1 MKIGQVLE
9 FERVLVYNLN
19 GDIMSNYEATAKSI
33 LHTLNAHGYD
43 AYFVGGYVRD
53 MLLNRTTKDI
63 DITTSARPEE
73 VMAIFD
79 NVKETGKR
87 FGTVTVLKHEM
98 AFEVTTFRAEGTYSD
113 HRRPDTIL
121 FSDELEQDVKRRDF
135 TINALCMDLEGNVI
149 DLVDGKT
156 DLKNHCLRMIGDPTS
171 RLKEDVL
178 RALRAI
184 RFVSSHDF
192 EIEAATL
199 EALKEAAPLIQTLPI
214 ERIMQELNL
223 IFKGPFKM
231 NAFKHLLNTT
241 IAKYLYGLEKGLKF
255 LVEKKRQ
262 DLSPIEV
269 YMVCFIV
276 DYFDD
281 VWRFSNQQK
290 RLIDKVMQL
299 HLITREDTF
308 NTMMVFSHGIKL
320 CSLVNKINVIL
331 GYDDQTKRL
340 AHIDDAMPIK
350 DVCDLA
356 FKGQDIMQLTALKS
370 HRLIGLVIDD
380 LLEQVLYGRL
390 TNQYDVLKAHALK
403 KINKLN
409 KELGENNE

>member
-1 MKIGQVLE
+1 
-9 FERVLVYNLN
+9 
-19 GDIMSNYEATAKSI
+19 
-33 LHTLNAHGYD
+33 
-43 AYFVGGYVRD
+43 
-53 MLLNRTTKDI
+53 
-63 DITTSARPEE
+63 
-73 VMAIFD
+73 
-79 NVKETGKR
+79 
-87 FGTVTVLKHEM
+87 
-98 AFEVTTFRAEGTYSD
+98 
-113 HRRPDTIL
+113 
-121 FSDELEQDVKRRDF
+121 
-135 TINALCMDLEGNVI
+135 
-149 DLVDGKT
+149 
-156 DLKNHCLRMIGDPTS
+156 
-171 RLKEDVL
+171 
-178 RALRAI
+178 
-184 RFVSSHDF
+184 
-192 EIEAATL
+192 
-199 EALKEAAPLIQTLPI
+199 
-214 ERIMQELNL
+214 
-223 IFKGPFKM
+223 M